1 MRILLKISG
10 EQLGFDNNGKGQGF
24 DVERAKWIAHE
35 VRETLA
41 NALNNGPTEIAIM
54 VGGGNFVRGAFFDQ
68 AIAQNEVG
76 QTTADNAGMLA
87 TIINATLLGDIFKAE
102 GVPTAVLSNVNV
114 QQVVDDFTYRRAE
127 SHFRKGRVIILGG
140 GTGRPL
146 VTTDTGAVNLALELK
161 CDLVAKATK
170 VDGVYTDDPTI
181 NPNAEKIDQISYE
194 QAINDSKVR
203 VMDKAALGMA
213 GDNKLPIVVFEL
225 LKDGN
230 IARVAAGEQIG
241 TRIA

>member
-1 MRILLKISG
+1 MRILLKVSG
-10 EQLGFDNNGKGQGF
+10 EQLGYDEGGKGVGF
-24 DVERAKWIAHE
+24 DVERAKWIARE
-35 VRETLA
+35 VKK
-41 NALNNGPTEIAIM
+41 ALGNSEDTASATQIAIM
-54 VGGGNFVRGAFFDQ
+54 VGGGNFVRGAFFGNN
-68 AIAQNEVG
+68 NEIG

-87 TIINATLLGDIFKAE
+87 TIINATLLGDIFKSE
-102 GVPTAVLSNVNV
+102 GVPTAVLSNVSV
-114 QQVVDDFTYRRAE
+114 PQVVDDFTYRRAE

-161 CDLVAKATK
+161 CDFVAKATK
-170 VDGVYTDDPTI
+170 VDGVYTADPTTD
-181 NPNAEKIDQISYE
+181 PSATKIDQISYAD
-194 QAINDSKVR
+194 AINDTKIR

-225 LKDGN
+225 LQDGN